1 MLLRSIARS
10 KCKKLVFGST
20 WREIQTWYY
29 QESNI
34 SKYGVYI
41 YIWKKRKGTRRYILQ
56 MNYKRI
62 KFPSVRS
69 IKYSFRDVNLIFKK
83 KKEEKREWKVI
94 KSKLKS
100 YGIIEIRLKI
110 VTITFHR
117 YPRLRENLRIY
128 TIFIQYQKVRLNI
141 FLRLV
146 FRIKKRFVENIE
158 DTSLFNRSSPPS
170 RLGAANTSLESIEA
184 AC

>member
-1 MLLRSIARS
+1 MTRNSNVVLSGIEY
-10 KCKKLVFGST
+10 F
-20 WREIQTWYY
+20 EIW
-29 QESNI
+29 SL
-34 SKYGVYI
+34 YI
-41 YIWKKRKGTRRYILQ
+41 YLEKKKRYTKDILQ

-83 KKEEKREWKVI
+83 KKEEKREWKII

>member
-1 MLLRSIARS
+1 MTRNSNVVLSGIEY
-10 KCKKLVFGST
+10 F
-20 WREIQTWYY
+20 EIW
-29 QESNI
+29 SL
-34 SKYGVYI
+34 YI
-41 YIWKKRKGTRRYILQ
+41 YLEKKKRYTKDILQ

-100 YGIIEIRLKI
+100 YGVIEIRLKI

-117 YPRLRENLRIY
+117 YLRLRENLRIY

-170 RLGAANTSLESIEA
+170 RTRRTRRWRASKPRVNWTRGTSRRA
-184 AC
+184 